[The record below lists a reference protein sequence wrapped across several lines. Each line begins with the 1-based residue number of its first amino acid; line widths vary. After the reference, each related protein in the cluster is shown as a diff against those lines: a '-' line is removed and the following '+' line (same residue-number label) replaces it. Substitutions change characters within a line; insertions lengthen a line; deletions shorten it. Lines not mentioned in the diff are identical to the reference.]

1 MLRHSLVTGCV
12 AIAMALAATG
22 SVAYAGGNGQG
33 GNDNPGQNNGNQGNG
48 GPNVAATPELDSS
61 VLFAFGTAA
70 LAGVTLVRRRLHRG
84 GSDSEEDR

>member
-1 MLRHSLVTGCV
+1 MLRHSLVTGCA

-22 SVAYAGGNGQG
+22 SVAYAGGNANSQGQNGNGQG
-33 GNDNPGQNNGNQGNG
+33 QNG